1 MTQTSF
7 TKRAPIWLLALSCA
21 ALAACTAP
29 NTAPTSSAVSAS
41 KTVSLSAAPQVQQQA
56 IAPGLYELAYSTN
69 QNALFV
75 ASAGGFGP
83 DAPASQLL
91 RLDPNTLAVQAHT
104 ELPLRGFGVALDDAT
119 NRLYVGNGL
128 EGSITVLDTRTLQP
142 IGVIALAEKIT
153 GSDGKEKFTHHFR
166 QLVLDPAN
174 QRLYAPGF
182 SAADSALY
190 VVNTGELA
198 VEKVLPGFGPVTT
211 GVALDAQGKR
221 LFLSNLRGG
230 LYEVSTTDL
239 VINKAY
245 QVAADQ
251 LINLEFDAKS
261 GRLFATDQGLPAI
274 NERRQKAEPTF
285 TPTPGNRLIEFNPS
299 TGAIIQSAPAGQ
311 GPIALLFDPASERL
325 FVTNR
330 GSGSVTVHKA
340 KDLAVEQTIAVKD
353 HPNSLS
359 YNPAQQVLFV
369 SVKNGQGSAKG
380 ASESVARIAFQ

>member
-1 MTQTSF
+1 MTKLIL
-7 TKRAPIWLLALSCA
+7 TKRAPVWLVALSCL
-21 ALAACTAP
+21 ALAACTSPGA
-29 NTAPTSSAVSAS
+29 TQSVSA
-41 KTVSLSAAPQVQQQA
+41 LSTSTSTQLGTAAPVQQQA
-56 IAPGLYELAYSTN
+56 IAPSLYELAYSAN

-91 RLDPNTLAVQAHT
+91 RLDPLTLAVQAHT
-104 ELPLRGFGVALDDAT
+104 ELPLRGFGVALDDAA

-142 IGVIALAEKIT
+142 IGVIALAETIT
-153 GSDGKEKFTHHFR
+153 GSDGQDKFAHHFR
-166 QLVLDPAN
+166 QLVLDSAN

-182 SAADSALY
+182 SGTDSALY
-190 VVNTGELA
+190 VVNTDQLA
-198 VEKVLPGFGPVTT
+198 VEKVIPGLGPVTT

-221 LFLSNLRGG
+221 LFLSNLRGN

-239 VINKAY
+239 SITKAY

-251 LINLEFDAKS
+251 LINLAFDAAS
-261 GRLFATDQGLPAI
+261 GRLFATDQGLAAI
-274 NERRQKAEPTF
+274 NERRQKNEPTF
-285 TPTPGNRLIEFNPS
+285 TPTPGNRLIEFNPN
-299 TGAIIQSAPAGQ
+299 TGAIIQSAPTGL
-311 GPIALLFDPASERL
+311 GPIALLVDPASKHL

-330 GSGSVTVHKA
+330 GSGSVTVHNA
-340 KDLAVEQTIAVKD
+340 KDLAVEQTIALKD

-380 ASESVARIAFQ
+380 ADESVARIAFQ

>member
-1 MTQTSF
+1 MSNIPF
-7 TKRAPIWLLALSCA
+7 TKRAPVWLLALSCA
-21 ALAACTAP
+21 ALAACTSPSTTQSPTAQNAP
-29 NTAPTSSAVSAS
+29 NIAQ
-41 KTVSLSAAPQVQQQA
+41 LSPAPQVLQQA
-56 IAPGLYELAYSTN
+56 IAPGLYELAYSPN

-91 RLDPNTLAVQAHT
+91 RLDPQTLAVQAQT
-104 ELPLRGFGVALDDAT
+104 ELPLRGFGVALDDAA

-142 IGVIALAEKIT
+142 VGVISLADKIT
-153 GSDGKEKFTHHFR
+153 GSDGKEKFAHHFR

-174 QRLYAPGF
+174 NRLYAPGF
-182 SAADSALY
+182 SGTDSALY
-190 VVNTGELA
+190 VVNTKDLK

-239 VINKAY
+239 SITNAY
-245 QVAADQ
+245 QVQADQ
-251 LINLEFDAKS
+251 LINLVFDANS

-274 NERRQKAEPTF
+274 NERRQKAEPSF
-285 TPTPGNRLIEFNPS
+285 TPTPGNRLIEFNPN
-299 TGAIIQSAPAGQ
+299 TGAIVQSAAAGQ
-311 GPIALLFDPASERL
+311 GPIALVFDPASQHL

-330 GSGSVTVHKA
+330 GSGSVTVHNA
-340 KDLAVEQTIAVKD
+340 KDLAVEQTIALKD

-359 YNPAQQVLFV
+359 YAPAQQVLFV

-380 ASESVARIAFQ
+380 APESVARIAFQ

>member
-1 MTQTSF
+1 MTKLLL
-7 TKRAPIWLLALSCA
+7 TKRAPVWLLALSCL
-21 ALAACTAP
+21 ALAACTSPGA
-29 NTAPTSSAVSAS
+29 TQSVSAPS
-41 KTVSLSAAPQVQQQA
+41 STSTQLGTAALVQQQA
-56 IAPGLYELAYSTN
+56 IAPSLYELAYSAN

-91 RLDPNTLAVQAHT
+91 RLDPRTLAVQAHT
-104 ELPLRGFGVALDDAT
+104 ELPLRGFGVVLDDMA

-153 GSDGKEKFTHHFR
+153 GNDGKDKFAHHFR
-166 QLVLDPAN
+166 QLVLDSAN

-182 SAADSALY
+182 SGTDSALY
-190 VVNTGELA
+190 VVNTDQLA
-198 VEKVLPGFGPVTT
+198 VEKVIPGLGPVTT

-221 LFLSNLRGG
+221 LFLSNLRGN

-239 VINKAY
+239 SITKAY

-251 LINLEFDAKS
+251 LINLAFDATS
-261 GRLFATDQGLPAI
+261 GRLFATDQGLAAI
-274 NERRQKAEPTF
+274 NERRQKNEPTF
-285 TPTPGNRLIEFNPS
+285 TPTPGNRLIEFNPN
-299 TGAIIQSAPAGQ
+299 TGAIIQSAPAGL
-311 GPIALLFDPASERL
+311 GPIALLIDPASKHL

-330 GSGSVTVHKA
+330 GSGSVTVHNA
-340 KDLAVEQTIAVKD
+340 KDLAVEQTIALKD

-380 ASESVARIAFQ
+380 ADESVARIAFQ